1 MNTQKTQVTFL
12 FLSTMKIGGGNG
24 GGVSYC
30 HFIIISDVN
39 AIKCFS
45 DFFLLQETW
54 NSLWIK
60 IDCLDLLLF
69 NSGGGWWCNAIFIV
83 VGLLTAD

>member
-45 DFFLLQETW
+45 DFFLLQET
-54 NSLWIK
+54 
-60 IDCLDLLLF
+60 
-69 NSGGGWWCNAIFIV
+69 
-83 VGLLTAD
+83 